1 MALAGDASRL
11 ELRACRG
18 DVRIEAR
25 AGGGNQVYRDVGIR
39 VLRLQRCDIGGDTVD
54 QLLVRR
60 GVVGAARV
68 GGVIAV
74 ACSRWPGVEVLRAGK
89 RLADDARADELA
101 ILLDQLAV
109 RLVLEENLREAGD
122 EVGIDE
128 AEDEGRDDGVKNS
141 GDKVATHGGIP

>member
-1 MALAGDASRL
+1 MAFTGDASHL

-18 DVRIEAR
+18 DVRIEA
-25 AGGGNQVYRDVGIR
+25 GGRGCDQVYRDVGIR
-39 VLRLQRCDIGGDTVD
+39 ALRLQRCDIGGDTVD

-74 ACSRWPGVEVLRAGK
+74 AGSRRPGVEVARAGK

-101 ILLDQLAV
+101 VLLDQL
-109 RLVLEENLREAGD
+109 G
-122 EVGIDE
+122 
-128 AEDEGRDDGVKNS
+128 
-141 GDKVATHGGIP
+141 